1 MTKKRKNI
9 DKVPNLRFPE
19 FKEEWEEKKLKDI
32 ATFYSGGTPLTSK
45 KEYFDGNIPFIRS
58 GEINSDK
65 TEQFISE
72 LGLKNSSAKMVE
84 VGDVLY
90 ALYGATSGE
99 VGISKIKGAIN
110 QAVLCIKTDNDQY
123 FLASYLRY
131 KKEDITKTYL
141 QGGQGNLSA
150 EIIKNLKISFPQTQE
165 QKKIADFLFALDSKI
180 QTQKKIIQNLETLI
194 KGLCQKLSK
203 NKNWKRYYLR
213 DILTERKET
222 NKDNLS
228 VFSVSVSRG
237 VINQIEYLGRSFSA
251 KNTDNYN
258 VVHFGDIVY
267 TKSPTGEFPYGII
280 KQSFIENKV
289 AVSPLYGAY
298 VPKNIYIGNILH
310 YYFSNPINTNNYL
323 HSLVQKGAKN
333 TINITNQRFLDN
345 EILLPT
351 DEKEVKTIA
360 LLLNSINNKIETEK
374 KFLELL
380 EQQKKY
386 FLQNLFI

>member
-1 MTKKRKNI
+1 MTDKDKNI
-9 DKVPNLRFPE
+9 NKVPNLRFPGFE
-19 FKEEWEEKKLKDI
+19 SEWEVRKLKDI

-110 QAVLCIKTDNDQY
+110 QAVLCIKIDNEQY

-150 EIIKNLKISFPQTQE
+150 EIIKNLKISFPSIQE
-165 QKKIADFLFALDSKI
+165 QKKISDFLSSLDSKI
-180 QTQKKIIQNLETLI
+180 QTQRKTIQNLESLM
-194 KGLCQKLSK
+194 KGMSQKLFTQKIRFKEFTDEWKEIKLEEVCVKQSSNISA
-203 NKNWKRYYLR
+203 NK
-213 DILTERKET
+213 IE
-222 NKDNLS
+222 DN
-228 VFSVSVSRG
+228 
-237 VINQIEYLGRSFSA
+237 
-251 KNTDNYN
+251 
-258 VVHFGDIVY
+258 FGDFPIY
-267 TKSPTGEFPYGII
+267 GATGFLKNVDFYEVEKDYIAII
-280 KQSFIENKV
+280 KD
-289 AVSPLYGAY
+289 GAG
-298 VPKNIYIGNILH
+298 VGRLFLCSGKSSVLGTLDIIKPKNINLYFLYCLLSNINFDKYSTGSTIPH
-310 YYFSNPINTNNYL
+310 IYFKDY
-323 HSLVQKGAKN
+323 KN
-333 TINITNQRFLDN
+333 EFCQIPCIEEQTKIADFLSKIYD
-345 EILLPT
+345 
-351 DEKEVKTIA
+351 
-360 LLLNSINNKIETEK
+360 KIETEK
-374 KFLELL
+374 KILELL

>member
-1 MTKKRKNI
+1 MSKKNLN
-9 DKVPNLRFPE
+9 VPNLRFPE

-180 QTQKKIIQNLETLI
+180 QTQKKIILNYESLIQSFRDDLLKQKIRFKDESGNNYPDWEKIKLEEVCEKQSSNI
-194 KGLCQKLSK
+194 SA
-203 NKNWKRYYLR
+203 NK
-213 DILTERKET
+213 IE
-222 NKDNLS
+222 DN
-228 VFSVSVSRG
+228 F
-237 VINQIEYLGRSFSA
+237 
-251 KNTDNYN
+251 
-258 VVHFGDIVY
+258 
-267 TKSPTGEFPYGII
+267 GEFPIYGATGFLKNIDFYEVETDYIAII
-280 KQSFIENKV
+280 KD
-289 AVSPLYGAY
+289 GAG
-298 VPKNIYIGNILH
+298 VGRLFLCSGKSSVLGTLDIITPKNINLYFLYCLLSNINFDKYSTGSTIPH
-310 YYFSNPINTNNYL
+310 IYFKDYKKEFCMTPCIEEQT
-323 HSLVQKGAKN
+323 KIAG
-333 TINITNQRFLDN
+333 FLSKISD
-345 EILLPT
+345 
-351 DEKEVKTIA
+351 
-360 LLLNSINNKIETEK
+360 KIETEK
-374 KFLELL
+374 KILELL